1 MTDYGRGDMV
11 GLEEVLLKSDRRS
24 RVLAVRDSDSKLSG
38 LFMSRR
44 VVKMHILETLY
55 IVTVYT
61 AFGQQIRKCP
71 RNSTFTAN
79 SLN

>member
-44 VVKMHILETLY
+44 
-55 IVTVYT
+55 
-61 AFGQQIRKCP
+61 
-71 RNSTFTAN
+71 
-79 SLN
+79 